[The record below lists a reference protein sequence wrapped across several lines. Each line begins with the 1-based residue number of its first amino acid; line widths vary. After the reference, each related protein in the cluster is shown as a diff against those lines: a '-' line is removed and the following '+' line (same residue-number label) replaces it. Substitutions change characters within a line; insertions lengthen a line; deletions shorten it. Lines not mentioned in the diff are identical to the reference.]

1 MGNGMTELLRATAV
15 AAQVASIFA
24 ELMEKWMKSF
34 GESQSLKSL
43 TNFINNREGEL
54 YSRAFDR
61 QFLPQIQNALF
72 YNHPP
77 IKNAVFEDKTSGKLI
92 VIFRDKDAG
101 AVDNIVDAITSRS
114 KGIVPDG
121 ELGQTE
127 GAIYQATLDNIP
139 QNVAEAISTY
149 IQTKN
154 VTNVSITKND
164 DGSSQIKFPLTE
176 DFKQD
181 NLDEIFS
188 YAYFQTQGCG
198 AKIINYFSEER
209 MQSIRDRVNT
219 KEKINIISPLNP
231 NVFITVDENGFQ
243 IIKNNT
249 PIRSVSRNQTSFDD
263 ELFGAMKSELTI
275 PLVFTD
281 EELKNLSN
289 QEMYRL
295 IPQSNASSNTPEQ
308 QKMAEMETNV
318 RQLIHTKMSLD
329 NDVAS
334 EVSLSFFDDT
344 VSFDKFFQLE
354 ILNEMNNEEAREFF
368 LKAKKYYEELS
379 PEQKEY
385 FKSYYE
391 GHYAFIDNMQGQIE
405 ISEIRTHEQNI
416 NVQIQDA
423 QNIADMNTEIGT
435 DALFDVVMP
444 DSMDGTVPD

>member
-24 ELMEKWMKSF
+24 ELMEKWVKSF
-34 GESQSLKSL
+34 GESKSLKNL

-61 QFLPQIQNALF
+61 QFLPQIQNALY

-77 IKNAVFEDKTSGKLI
+77 IVNAVFEDKTSGKLI
-92 VIFRDKDAG
+92 VIFKDKDAG
-101 AVDNIVDAITSRS
+101 TVDNIVNAITSRD

-127 GAIYQATLDNIP
+127 GAIYQATLNNVPKNIT
-139 QNVAEAISTY
+139 EAISTY
-149 IQTKN
+149 IQTKG
-154 VTNVSITKND
+154 VTNASIVKND
-164 DGSSQIKFPLTE
+164 DGSYQIKFPLTE
-176 DFKQD
+176 DFKQN

-188 YAYFQTQGCG
+188 SAYFQTQGCG
-198 AKIINYFSEER
+198 ANIINYFSEER

-219 KEKINIISPLNP
+219 KEKINIVSPLNP
-231 NVFITVDENGFQ
+231 NVFITVDETGFK

-263 ELFGAMKSELTI
+263 ELFGAIKSELTI

-281 EELKNLSN
+281 DELKNLSN
-289 QEMYRL
+289 QEIYQL

-308 QKMAEMETNV
+308 QKMAEIETNV
-318 RQLIHTKMSLD
+318 RHLIHTKMSLD
-329 NDVAS
+329 NDIAS

-344 VSFDKFFQLE
+344 VSFDKFFHLE
-354 ILNEMNNEEAREFF
+354 IINEINNEEAREFF

-385 FKSYYE
+385 FQNYYE
-391 GHYAFIDNMQGQIE
+391 GHYSFIDNMQSQIE
-405 ISEIRTHEQNI
+405 ISEIITQEENI
-416 NVQIQDA
+416 GVHIQKA
-423 QNIADMNTEIGT
+423 QDLAVIDS
-435 DALFDVVMP
+435 DALLDTIDIGKDDV
-444 DSMDGTVPD
+444 